1 MKHELRCDCCQEDL
15 KTYSSKFVVGIERIK
30 VCESCADDY
39 VNKVKRKY
47 YVETYNGHD
56 IYTKDGMYFPYW
68 DRQYCF
74 PSLQDCRNRIDA
86 KVGIYFL

>member
-1 MKHELRCDCCQEDL
+1 MKHELRCDCCQEVL
-15 KTYSSKFVVGIERIK
+15 KPYSSKFVVGIERIK

-56 IYTKDGMYFPYW
+56 MGCISHIGTVNTV
-68 DRQYCF
+68 
-74 PSLQDCRNRIDA
+74 SLVYRIA
-86 KVGIYFL
+86 ETG